1 MGQLEFPLPYWDNVS
16 ETAKV
21 NTSIL
26 FTGFTVGSIKLMSC
40 CVFLLKELI
49 RSMLEVEVDQR
60 YTALQVLEHPWVTVS
75 AARDRTHFAAYSF
88 LKYFPPLHLSCCF
101 LHPMQDEG
109 VCENDHQLSVAG
121 KIKKHFNTSPKV
133 NDTTAGVSVISVSRC
148 HRKTKAESDKAANKK
163 QQLSYSRLIF
173 LVSLCVQLDD
183 SFSMQ
188 RSGSLD
194 FYQHPAMY
202 WIRYGRFPWRH
213 QPAITN

>member
-1 MGQLEFPLPYWDNVS
+1 
-16 ETAKV
+16 
-21 NTSIL
+21 
-26 FTGFTVGSIKLMSC
+26 
-40 CVFLLKELI
+40 
-49 RSMLEVEVDQR
+49 
-60 YTALQVLEHPWVTVS
+60 
-75 AARDRTHFAAYSF
+75 
-88 LKYFPPLHLSCCF
+88 
-101 LHPMQDEG
+101 MQDEG

-148 HRKTKAESDKAANKK
+148 HRRTKAESDKAANKK

-213 QPAITN
+213 QTARHHNKLN